1 MGWEY
6 VIPGYLIA
14 VAAFG
19 SYTFAVLRRGR
30 RVSQEVPAGK
40 RRFLDG

>member
-6 VIPGYLIA
+6 GIPGYLMA

-19 SYTFAVLRRGR
+19 IYTFAVLRRGR
-30 RVSQEVPAGK
+30 RLSEEVPPGK

>member
-6 VIPGYLIA
+6 VIPGYLLA
-14 VAAFG
+14 VVTFG

-30 RVSQEVPAGK
+30 RVSREVPEGK